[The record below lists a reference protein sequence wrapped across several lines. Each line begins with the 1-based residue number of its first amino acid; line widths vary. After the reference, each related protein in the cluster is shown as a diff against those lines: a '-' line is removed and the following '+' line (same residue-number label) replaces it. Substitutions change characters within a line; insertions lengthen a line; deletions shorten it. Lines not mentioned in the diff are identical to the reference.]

1 MIQCRAESF
10 DLTPKPC
17 EPMWRYGHYR
27 FEFDV
32 GLSKP
37 ELVKM
42 LWVARDRNDKVLTSP
57 ANDGA
62 ACWIA
67 GAKSGGD
74 AE

>member
-1 MIQCRAESF
+1 MASAELQL
-10 DLTPKPC
+10 DAQTVR
-17 EPMWRYGHYR
+17 EGTMWRDRQYG

-57 ANDGA
+57 ANDWA

-67 GAKSGGD
+67 GAKSGGN